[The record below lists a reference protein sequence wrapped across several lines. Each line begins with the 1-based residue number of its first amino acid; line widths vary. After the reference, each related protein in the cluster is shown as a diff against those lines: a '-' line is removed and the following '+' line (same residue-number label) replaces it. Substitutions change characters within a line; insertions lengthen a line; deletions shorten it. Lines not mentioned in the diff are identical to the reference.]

1 MVTVDEQ
8 LHGYRHGHELLSS
21 SVRLPKEDQDR
32 IDRLSDVAGPLRPGE
47 RFEPYLTCYP
57 LPSGLHYVV
66 ARTWQ
71 DFAAPRA
78 GCVRTRSA
86 IVPMAEWMRGIDLAA
101 LVAQLTMEGDHAP
114 AERMQLKL
122 ASHELPHVEASYGI
136 ELLEAMF
143 LEDRKPIVVFDAVA
157 AENMT
162 VRLLAAFWP
171 SFRTVFSVTTFA
183 LSPRQLGGRSFDLIF
198 APGDARSRFSEWD
211 GRRID
216 GRKGTAGR
224 HRWSKQIAERVFSD
238 ASPSLIR
245 GDILGD
251 LSLGGDEADLRIS
264 LMWNEL
270 HDKLETS
277 PNAALGLLDIANSRS
292 TRNLAAIRRLE
303 PELATAARRAA
314 AILPPADAWRFLYAL
329 MDKLRDVRLQLS
341 AAKIIR
347 SAAIDLAER
356 APLDAIANLDVVG
369 SGVGG
374 DLLLGAIGDGLA
386 QDLSVELC
394 ATIAELPSAQLL
406 RLLLLSPSLA
416 AATLPRFPAYASQ
429 IAAALGEAPADIRQD
444 AKRHLL
450 RFLVEDQHVEA
461 ASSLISELDREELLA
476 EVKLLAGA
484 NGLKAE
490 GFHRP
495 LAARAASLGIVPEL
509 RETVAALPAGGGTD
523 AFLLMLI
530 SATADDVNWL
540 LGTAALSD
548 DRRLKLLRGVF
559 DSMTG
564 AQLKAIGASAKSS
577 AILAM
582 LLRDPAGSFGQIDR
596 LLDVMKPHASVTV
609 DAILQL
615 LPHAN
620 REQTRRLAWRALE
633 ILLAGGSRPDRAG
646 AMQTLLKAIGADLDG
661 ARAVRLGLG
670 RDVPGGVAAANLAA
684 FNGSRSDARGQVVA
698 AVEELARVLVARG
711 RIDYGE
717 QGASDAA
724 SLLWDS
730 ASKNQRGFVRASSA
744 LLPFLLRAR
753 AEPAGPLIAAA
764 FPPVYQ
770 ELRRADDAPD
780 FLRFFLFVDWD
791 KCKVARRDLVD
802 AFMRSKWRATE
813 IALAAARAG
822 DAARIFRRIAKQDGG
837 GRVIAEIERNVKSIP
852 EPWRR
857 NVQAEIKNFR
867 GGSMI
872 DSIDY

>member
-1 MVTVDEQ
+1 MVIVDEQ
-8 LHGYRHGHELLSS
+8 LHGYRHGHELLST
-21 SVRLPKEDQDR
+21 SVRLPKEDQDW

-57 LPSGLHYVV
+57 LPSGQHYVV

-86 IVPMAEWMRGIDLAA
+86 IVPMAEWMRGIDIAG
-101 LVAQLTMEGDHAP
+101 LVAQLTTEGDQSP
-114 AERMQLKL
+114 AEPMPLKL
-122 ASHELPHVEASYGI
+122 AWHELPHVEASYGT

-171 SFRTVFSVTTFA
+171 SFRTVFSVSTFA
-183 LSPRQLGGRSFDLIF
+183 LSPRQLGGKSFDLIF
-198 APGDARSRFSEWD
+198 APGDARSRFSEWE

-216 GRKGTAGR
+216 GRKGTSGR
-224 HRWSKQIAERVFSD
+224 HRWSNQIAERVFSD

-245 GDILGD
+245 KDILGD
-251 LSLGGDEADLRIS
+251 LSSGGDEADLRIS
-264 LMWNEL
+264 LLWNDL
-270 HDKLETS
+270 HDKLESS

-292 TRNLAAIRRLE
+292 TRNLDAIRHLE
-303 PELATAARRAA
+303 PELARAARRAA
-314 AILPPADAWRFLYAL
+314 ATLTPVDAWRFLYAL
-329 MDKLRDVRLQLS
+329 MDKLRDFRLQLS
-341 AAKIIR
+341 TAKIVR

-394 ATIAELPSAQLL
+394 AKIAELPSAQLL
-406 RLLLLSPSLA
+406 RLLLLSRSLA
-416 AATLPRFPAYASQ
+416 AATLPRFPVYASQ
-429 IAAALGEAPADIRQD
+429 IAAALAEAPENVRQD

-450 RFLVEDQHVEA
+450 RFLVQDQHVEA
-461 ASSLISELDREELLA
+461 AASLIRDLGREELLG

-509 RETVAALPAGGGTD
+509 REMVAALPAGGGTE
-523 AFLLMLI
+523 ALLLLLI
-530 SATADDVNWL
+530 SAMADDVNWL
-540 LGTAALSD
+540 LGTGALTD
-548 DRRLKLLRGVF
+548 DRRLNLLRKVL
-559 DSMTG
+559 DRMTG
-564 AQLKAIGASAKSS
+564 AQLKSISASANSS

-582 LLRDPAGSFGQIDR
+582 LLRDPARNFGQIDR
-596 LLDVMKPHASVTV
+596 LLEVMKPDPLGTV

-615 LPHAN
+615 LPYAN
-620 REQTRRLAWRALE
+620 RDQARRLAWQALE
-633 ILLAGGSRPDRAG
+633 ILLAGGSRPDRREVMEA
-646 AMQTLLKAIGADLDG
+646 LLMAIGADLDG

-670 RDVPGGVAAANLAA
+670 RDVPGGIAAANLTA
-684 FNGSRSDARGQVVA
+684 FNRSRSDARRKVVG
-698 AVEELARVLVARG
+698 AVEELARILVARG

-717 QGASDAA
+717 QGSAEAA
-724 SLLWDS
+724 NLLWDA
-730 ASKNQRGFVRASSA
+730 ASKNQRAFVTASSL

-753 AEPAGPLIAAA
+753 GEPAGPLIAAT
-764 FPPVYQ
+764 FPPVYH
-770 ELRRADDAPD
+770 ELRKADDAPD

-802 AFMRSKWRATE
+802 AFMRSKWRATDV
-813 IALAAARAG
+813 ALAAARAG
-822 DAARIFRRIAKQDGG
+822 DAARILRRISRQNGG
-837 GRVIAEIERNVKSIP
+837 DRIIENIERDLNSIP
-852 EPWRR
+852 DPWRKDVR
-857 NVQAEIKNFR
+857 YALRTFR
-867 GGSMI
+867 GGSI
-872 DSIDY
+872 IGSIDY

>member
-1 MVTVDEQ
+1 MVIVDEQ
-8 LHGYRHGHELLSS
+8 LHGYRHGHELLSTS
-21 SVRLPKEDQDR
+21 IRLPKEDQDR

-47 RFEPYLTCYP
+47 RFEPFLTCYP
-57 LPSGLHYVV
+57 LPSGSHYVV

-86 IVPMAEWMRGIDLAA
+86 ILPMAEWMRGIDLAE

-114 AERMQLKL
+114 AERMSLSV

-171 SFRTVFSVTTFA
+171 SFRTVFSVSTFA
-183 LSPRQLGGRSFDLIF
+183 LSPRQLGGKSFDLIF

-216 GRKGTAGR
+216 GKKGTSGR
-224 HRWSKQIAERVFSD
+224 HRWSNQIAERVFSD

-251 LSLGGDEADLRIS
+251 LSSGGDEADLRIS
-264 LMWNEL
+264 LLWNEL
-270 HDKLETS
+270 HDKLENS

-292 TRNLAAIRRLE
+292 TRNLDAIRRLE
-303 PELATAARRAA
+303 PELARAARRAA
-314 AILPPADAWRFLYAL
+314 ATLPPADAWRFLYAL

-347 SAAIDLAER
+347 SSAIALSER

-386 QDLSVELC
+386 QNLNAELA
-394 ATIAELPSAQLL
+394 ATVAELPPGELL

-416 AATLPRFPAYASQ
+416 SATVPRFPVYARQ
-429 IAAALGEAPADIRQD
+429 IAAALKVSSPDVRHD
-444 AKRHLL
+444 AKRLMRLL
-450 RFLVEDQHVEA
+450 VDDQHADA
-461 ASSLISELDREELLA
+461 AASLISDLSRKELHA

-484 NGLKAE
+484 NGMKADRL
-490 GFHRP
+490 HRP
-495 LAARAASLGIVPEL
+495 LAARAASLGAVSEL
-509 RETVAALPAGGGTD
+509 RETVAVLPASAGSD

-530 SATADDVNWL
+530 SAAQDDLRWL
-540 LGTAALSD
+540 LQTQAIADERKLM
-548 DRRLKLLRGVF
+548 LLRRVL
-559 DSMTG
+559 DNLTG
-564 AQLKAIGASAKSS
+564 AQFKTLATSPIST

-582 LLRDPAGSFGQIDR
+582 LMSDSGASFGQIDR
-596 LLDVMKPHASVTV
+596 LVDVMKPDASVTV
-609 DAILQL
+609 DAILRL

-620 REQTRRLAWRALE
+620 RDQTRRLAWRALE

-646 AMQTLLKAIGADLDG
+646 AIETLLKAIGADLDG
-661 ARAVRLGLG
+661 GRVVRLGLG
-670 RDVPGGVAAANLAA
+670 RDVPGSIAAANLAA
-684 FNGSRSDARGQVVA
+684 FNGSRSIARGQVVA

-711 RIDYGE
+711 RIDYGA
-717 QGASDAA
+717 QGAADAA
-724 SLLWDS
+724 NLLWDA
-730 ASKNQRGFVRASSA
+730 ASKNQRAFVHASST

-753 AEPAGPLIAAA
+753 AEPASPLIAAA

-770 ELRRADDAPD
+770 ELRKADDAPD

-802 AFMRSKWRATE
+802 ALMRSKWSATDV
-813 IALAAARAG
+813 ALAAARAG
-822 DAARIFRRIAKQDGG
+822 DAARILRRIAKQDGG
-837 GRVIAEIERNVKSIP
+837 DRIIKEMERNLNSIP
-852 EPWRR
+852 DPWRKD
-857 NVQAEIKNFR
+857 VQFALRTFR
-867 GGSMI
+867 GGSII